1 MCATRGRLPH
11 RRPIASKNGEVHTG
25 GQAADALRLNIPDAG
40 AVTRSLIG
48 VLAVTAVALAWGSG
62 ATAMWTLGG
71 GVIAGAIALQR
82 SPGGRVPLVVTGSVE
97 LAIAVLLGT
106 LVGGYSPVFIAVV
119 ALWCFAAGMQWSLGA
134 NSGLVASAASAL
146 LVLAPPIP
154 PTLGQSLLAPTLVIV
169 AGVVQAA
176 LIAVW
181 PPRRWRAQRHG
192 LTRAYQSLA
201 GDARKVAADCT
212 ATVDDSPLTWLREV
226 FADSQVS
233 QRPRAYHGGF
243 RLPERLAGTLAA
255 LRATADRDDPTDDTN
270 PGDTGLPQ
278 LLTAAAVLLDAIA
291 DHGHTARRDAEHAL
305 VRVQTAAAAVTG
317 PEAALAQRFCEQLRE
332 AAVLRFG
339 RLHRPD
345 LIGSLASAPAVVRS
359 HLTWTSPILRH
370 AIRLSVTAALAV
382 AAARYSGLEHGYWMP
397 LAAVVVLRPE
407 TAHTYTRC
415 AGRIAGLG
423 VGIIVASAITLV
435 WQPGPIGSAICA
447 LLFVG
452 LAYGVAQFGY
462 LPVGAAVGAIV
473 MFAVGVSASAPWSGD
488 TDRLFAMMIGGA
500 LAVMAHVALPDHALI
515 RLRQRAGEL
524 LMTEIDYAALVIK
537 AFVHEIDHPAE
548 ILSAAWQRAF
558 RARAAFEAAWGA
570 TSLEPPLL
578 RRWLRSYRSALNSV
592 TSACTTL
599 ENSLP
604 THPSSAL
611 HGEFIAAVD
620 DYVEALRGAP
630 PSPAVPW
637 SLDTAELSAALRR
650 VHNVAST
657 LSADNGAARI
667 LIGELTTI
675 TRSLQDIAIDRV
687 EPAGDSR

>member
-1 MCATRGRLPH
+1 M
-11 RRPIASKNGEVHTG
+11 VHTG
-25 GQAADALRLNIPDAG
+25 GQAADALRLGTPDAG
-40 AVTRSLIG
+40 AVLRSLIG
-48 VLAVTAVALAWGSG
+48 VLAVTAVAMAWGSG
-62 ATAMWTLGG
+62 ATAMWTLSG

-82 SPGGRVPLVVTGSVE
+82 SPGGRIPLVVTGSVE

-106 LVGGYSPVFIAVV
+106 LAGGHSPTFVAVV

-134 NSGLVASAASAL
+134 NAGLVASAASAL
-146 LVLAPPIP
+146 LVLAPPVA
-154 PTLGQSLLAPTLVIV
+154 PTVGQVILAPFLVV
-169 AGVVQAA
+169 LAGVVQAV

-181 PPRRWRAQRHG
+181 PPRRWRAQREG
-192 LTRAYQSLA
+192 LTRAYRSLA
-201 GDARKVAADCT
+201 ADSRNVAANS
-212 ATVDDSPLTWLREV
+212 ATDVDDAPLTWLREV

-233 QRPRAYHGGF
+233 QRPRAYHGGY
-243 RLPERLAGTLAA
+243 RLPERLAGTLAS
-255 LRATADRDDPTDDTN
+255 LHATAERGDTDDESAADN
-270 PGDTGLPQ
+270 GLPQ
-278 LLTAAAVLLDAIA
+278 LLTAAAALLDAIA

-305 VRVQTAAAAVTG
+305 VRVHTAAAAVTG

-339 RLHRPD
+339 QLHRPD

-370 AIRLSVTAALAV
+370 AIRLSVTTALAV
-382 AAARYSGLEHGYWMP
+382 AAARYGGLEHGYWMP
-397 LAAVVVLRPE
+397 LAIVVVLRPE

-415 AGRIAGLG
+415 AGRIAGLC
-423 VGIIVASAITLV
+423 VGIVVACLLTFI
-435 WQPGPIGSAICA
+435 WQPGPVGSAVCA

-462 LPVGAAVGAIV
+462 LAVGAAVGAIV
-473 MFAVGVSASAPWSGD
+473 MFAVGVGAAAPWSGNA
-488 TDRLFAMMIGGA
+488 DRLFAVLIGGA
-500 LAVMAHVALPDHALI
+500 LAVMAHVALPDHDLI

-570 TSLEPPLL
+570 ASLDPPVL
-578 RRWLRSYRSALNSV
+578 RRWLRSYRTALNSV

-611 HGEFIAAVD
+611 HSEFIAAVD

-637 SLDTAELSAALRR
+637 SLDTAELSTALRR

-675 TRSLQDIAIDRV
+675 TRSLEDIAIDRV
-687 EPAGDSR
+687 EPTAESH

>member
-1 MCATRGRLPH
+1 M
-11 RRPIASKNGEVHTG
+11 RPAPSENGGVHTG
-25 GQAADALRLNIPDAG
+25 GQAADALRLSTPDAG

-48 VLAVTAVALAWGSG
+48 VLAVTAIALAFGSG

-106 LVGGYSPVFIAVV
+106 LAGGHSPVFIAAV

-134 NSGLVASAASAL
+134 NAGLVASAASAL
-146 LVLAPPIP
+146 LVLAPPVA
-154 PTLGQSLLAPTLVIV
+154 PTLGQTLLAPTLVVI
-169 AGVVQAA
+169 AGVVQAV

-181 PPRRWRAQRHG
+181 PPRRWRAQRDG
-192 LTRAYQSLA
+192 LTRAYRSLA
-201 GDARKVAADCT
+201 TDSRNVAANSAAD
-212 ATVDDSPLTWLREV
+212 VDDAPLTWLREV

-233 QRPRAYHGGF
+233 QRPRAYHGGY
-243 RLPERLAGTLAA
+243 RLPERLAGTLAS
-255 LRATADRDDPTDDTN
+255 LHATADREKSADESAADGAAD
-270 PGDTGLPQ
+270 GLPQ

-305 VRVQTAAAAVTG
+305 VRVHTAAAAVTG

-339 RLHRPD
+339 QLHRPD
-345 LIGSLASAPAVVRS
+345 LIGSLSSAPAVVRS

-370 AIRLSVTAALAV
+370 AIRLSVTTALAV

-397 LAAVVVLRPE
+397 LAVVVVLRPE

-415 AGRIAGLG
+415 AGRMAGLG
-423 VGIIVASAITLV
+423 AGIVVGSIITLV
-435 WQPGPIGSAICA
+435 WQPGPIGSAVCA
-447 LLFVG
+447 LVFVG

-462 LPVGAAVGAIV
+462 LAIGAAVGTIV
-473 MFAVGVSASAPWSGD
+473 MFAVGVSASEPWSGNA
-488 TDRLFAMMIGGA
+488 DRLFAVMIGGA
-500 LAVMAHVALPDHALI
+500 LAVMAHVALPDHAMI

-537 AFVHEIDHPAE
+537 AFVHEVDHPAE

-570 TSLEPPLL
+570 TSLDPPVL
-578 RRWLRSYRSALNSV
+578 RRWLRSYRTALNSV

-637 SLDTAELSAALRR
+637 SLDTAELSTALRR

-675 TRSLQDIAIDRV
+675 TRSLEEIAIDRV

>member
-1 MCATRGRLPH
+1 MCH
-11 RRPIASKNGEVHTG
+11 RQPVASENGGVHTG
-25 GQAADALRLNIPDAG
+25 GQAADALRLNTPDAG
-40 AVTRSLIG
+40 AVARSLIG

-71 GVIAGAIALQR
+71 GVIASAIALQR

-106 LVGGYSPVFIAVV
+106 LAGGYSPLFIAVV

-134 NSGLVASAASAL
+134 NAGLVASAASAL
-146 LVLAPPIP
+146 LVLAPPVG
-154 PTLGQSLLAPTLVIV
+154 PTLGQSLLAPLLVIV

-181 PPRRWRAQRHG
+181 PPRRWRAQRDG

-201 GDARKVAADCT
+201 GDARNVAADCT
-212 ATVDDSPLTWLREV
+212 ATVDDAPLTWLREV

-233 QRPRAYHGGF
+233 QRPRAYHGGY
-243 RLPERLAGTLAA
+243 RLPERLAGTLAS
-255 LRATADRDDPTDDTN
+255 LRSTADRDTSTDDEN
-270 PGDTGLPQ
+270 PGDSGLPQ

-305 VRVQTAAAAVTG
+305 VRVHTAAAAVTG

-339 RLHRPD
+339 QLHRPD

-370 AIRLSVTAALAV
+370 AIRLSVTTALAV
-382 AAARYSGLEHGYWMP
+382 AAARYGGLEHGYWMP
-397 LAAVVVLRPE
+397 LTAVVVLRPE

-415 AGRIAGLG
+415 AGRMAGLG
-423 VGIIVASAITLV
+423 VGIIVASILTFV
-435 WQPGPIGSAICA
+435 WQPGPIGSAVCA
-447 LLFVG
+447 LVFVA

-462 LPVGAAVGAIV
+462 LAVGAAVGAIV
-473 MFAVGVSASAPWSGD
+473 MFAVGVSASAPWSGN
-488 TDRLFAMMIGGA
+488 TDRLFAVMIGGA
-500 LAVMAHVALPDHALI
+500 MAVMAHVALPDHALI

-570 TSLEPPLL
+570 TSLEPPVL
-578 RRWLRSYRSALNSV
+578 RRWLRSYRTALNSV

-637 SLDTAELSAALRR
+637 SLDTAELSTALRR

-667 LIGELTTI
+667 LIGELNTI
-675 TRSLQDIAIDRV
+675 TRSLQEIAIDRV
-687 EPAGDSR
+687 EPAGETR

>member
-1 MCATRGRLPH
+1 M
-11 RRPIASKNGEVHTG
+11 HTG
-25 GQAADALRLNIPDAG
+25 GQAADALRLSTPDAG

-48 VLAVTAVALAWGSG
+48 VLAVTAIALAFGSG

-106 LVGGYSPVFIAVV
+106 LAGGHSPVFIAAV

-134 NSGLVASAASAL
+134 NAGLVASAASAL
-146 LVLAPPIP
+146 LVLAPPVA
-154 PTLGQSLLAPTLVIV
+154 PTLGQTLLAPTLVVI
-169 AGVVQAA
+169 AGVVQAV

-181 PPRRWRAQRHG
+181 PPRRWRAQRDG
-192 LTRAYQSLA
+192 LTRAYRSLA
-201 GDARKVAADCT
+201 TDSRNVAANSAAD
-212 ATVDDSPLTWLREV
+212 VDDAPLTWLREV

-233 QRPRAYHGGF
+233 QRPRAYHGGY
-243 RLPERLAGTLAA
+243 RLPERLAGTLAS
-255 LRATADRDDPTDDTN
+255 LHATADREKSADESAADGAAD
-270 PGDTGLPQ
+270 GLPQ

-305 VRVQTAAAAVTG
+305 VRVHTAAAAVTG

-339 RLHRPD
+339 QLHRPD
-345 LIGSLASAPAVVRS
+345 LIGSLSSAPAVVRS

-370 AIRLSVTAALAV
+370 AIRLSVTTALAV

-397 LAAVVVLRPE
+397 LAVVVVLRPE

-415 AGRIAGLG
+415 AGRMAGLG
-423 VGIIVASAITLV
+423 AGIVVGSIITLV
-435 WQPGPIGSAICA
+435 WQPGPIGSAVCA
-447 LLFVG
+447 LVFVG

-462 LPVGAAVGAIV
+462 LAIGAAVGTIV
-473 MFAVGVSASAPWSGD
+473 MFAVGVSASEPWSGNA
-488 TDRLFAMMIGGA
+488 DRLFAVMIGGA
-500 LAVMAHVALPDHALI
+500 LAVMAHVALPDHAMI

-537 AFVHEIDHPAE
+537 AFVHEVDHPAE

-570 TSLEPPLL
+570 TSLDPPVL
-578 RRWLRSYRSALNSV
+578 RRWLRSYRTALNSV

-637 SLDTAELSAALRR
+637 SLDTAELSTALRR

-675 TRSLQDIAIDRV
+675 TRSLEEIAIDRV